1 MYKISEVD
9 GLVDIFRFGVPV
21 CGDRHVQ
28 GSLPQ
33 ERLAVRRH
41 IRQVVHHYEHLH
53 YRLIRVEQRLEDK
66 LSGTYFYPTWHV
78 DKTMK
83 VGVKIYAQNMNTLFK
98 NIIPRIWIV
107 KQFLLSFILLQQ

>member
-9 GLVDIFRFGVPV
+9 GLVDIFRFGLPIG
-21 CGDRHVQ
+21 GDWHVQ

-33 ERLAVRRH
+33 ERLTVRRH

-53 YRLIRVEQRLEDK
+53 YRLIRVEQRLKDK
-66 LSGTYFYPTWHV
+66 LSGTYFCPTWHV

-83 VGVKIYAQNMNTLFK
+83 VCVKINVETMTTLFK
-98 NIIPRIWIV
+98 NYYR
-107 KQFLLSFILLQQ
+107 KNQDN

>member
-1 MYKISEVD
+1 MSLISKLTEGLKLLCTGGIPQVYKISEVD

-21 CGDRHVQ
+21 GGHWHVQ

-33 ERLAVRRH
+33 ERLTVRRH

-53 YRLIRVEQRLEDK
+53 YRLIRVEQRLKDK

-78 DKTMK
+78 NK
-83 VGVKIYAQNMNTLFK
+83 VYKLT
-98 NIIPRIWIV
+98 
-107 KQFLLSFILLQQ
+107 